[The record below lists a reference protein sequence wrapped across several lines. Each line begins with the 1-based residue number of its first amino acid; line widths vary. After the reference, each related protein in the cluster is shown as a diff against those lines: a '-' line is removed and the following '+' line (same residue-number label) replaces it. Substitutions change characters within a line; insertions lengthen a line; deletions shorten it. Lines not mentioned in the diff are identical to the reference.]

1 MHPLRALLI
10 YLSAIFAGGALL
22 APWVYRFAQGCAA
35 HFSFLQSLANEPF
48 QRYLTRTFLGIALIG
63 LWPFAR
69 SLGARSFADVGL
81 TKPVGQLSKLGAGLL
96 VGFGSLAVLAGVVLL
111 AGARTLETE
120 HSPIEV
126 LRHALATGLTAIVVA
141 VLEETI
147 FRGALFGALRKAY
160 RWTTALV
167 ISSAVYALLH
177 FFERPSALAEV
188 GWASGFE
195 LLPRMARGLVDVH
208 SVLPGF
214 FNLTLAGVILG
225 LAYQRFGN
233 LYFSIG
239 LHAGWIFWLK
249 SYTFLTRSNE
259 SANTWLWGT
268 RKLVDG
274 WLALV
279 VLLVVLVLVSRL
291 TAPRNQTSSS

>member
-1 MHPLRALLI
+1 ML
-10 YLSAIFAGGALL
+10 F
-22 APWVYRFAQGCAA
+22 
-35 HFSFLQSLANEPF
+35 
-48 QRYLTRTFLGIALIG
+48 
-63 LWPFAR
+63 R
-69 SLGARSFADVGL
+69 S
-81 TKPVGQLSKLGAGLL
+81 
-96 VGFGSLAVLAGVVLL
+96 
-111 AGARTLETE
+111 
-120 HSPIEV
+120 
-126 LRHALATGLTAIVVA
+126 VVA

-177 FFERPSALAEV
+177 FFERPSALTEV

-195 LLPRMARGLVDVH
+195 LLPRMARGFVDVH
-208 SVLPGF
+208 SVMPGF

-249 SYTFLTRSNE
+249 SYSFLTRPTAT
-259 SANTWLWGT
+259 ANTWLWGT

-279 VLLVVLVLVSRL
+279 VLLLVLLLVSRL
-291 TAPRNQTSSS
+291 TSPQTKSSSS